1 LDDSVIRKRD
11 SLLVN
16 FSVSSLKNELADG
29 ISGWIS
35 ESDVRLDSAEEIS
48 RSFIDADKDTVMN
61 LSESQ
66 NSKDS
71 DDLGVQFV
79 DTSDSY
85 DESKAGLGWDVNLPG
100 DLGVSTS
107 SNLGLLSSEVISLIL
122 LGTLEDRSSLALVFS
137 SSLLS

>member
-16 FSVSSLKNELADG
+16 LSVSSLKNELADS

-48 RSFIDADKDTVMN
+48 RSFIDADEDTVMN

-85 DESKAGLGWDVNLPG
+85 DEGKAGLGWDVNLSG

-107 SNLGLLSSEVISLIL
+107 SNLRLFSSEVISLIL
-122 LGTLEDRSSLALVFS
+122 LSTLKDCSSLVLVFS

>member
-1 LDDSVIRKRD
+1 MDDSVIRKRD

-16 FSVSSLKNELADG
+16 LSVSSLENELADG

-61 LSESQ
+61 LSKSQ

-85 DESKAGLGWDVNLPG
+85 DESKAGLGWDVNLSG

-107 SNLGLLSSEVISLIL
+107 SNLGLFSSEVISLIL
-122 LGTLEDRSSLALVFS
+122 LSTLKDCSSLVLVFS